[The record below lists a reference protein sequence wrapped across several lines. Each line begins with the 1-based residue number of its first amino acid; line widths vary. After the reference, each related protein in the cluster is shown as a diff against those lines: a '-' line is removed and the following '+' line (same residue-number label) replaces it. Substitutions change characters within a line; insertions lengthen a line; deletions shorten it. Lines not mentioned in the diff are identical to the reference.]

1 MNTIQQLFD
10 IDLPIIQA
18 PMAGVQ
24 GSALTVAVSNAGG
37 LGSLPCGMLSLEALE
52 KELSVLQSST
62 SKPYN
67 VNFFCHSMPKEN
79 SDRELAWRKD
89 LADYFHEL
97 GLDSGSIHA
106 AAPRLPFDHNTADV
120 LEKFRP
126 AVVSFHFGL
135 PSKELVSRIK
145 NWGAVVI
152 STATTVDEALFL
164 ETHGADA
171 IIAQGFEA
179 GGHRGNFL
187 SSDMTKQLGL
197 FSLLPQIIDAVDVP
211 VIAAGGIANAVGVNS
226 ALLLG
231 AAGVQIGTSYLLCPE
246 AKTSA
251 IHRAALASESAG
263 HTAIT
268 NLFTGRPARGIV
280 NRIIREKGPNS
291 NRAPA
296 FPNAATAMSALRGKA
311 ESLGLNDF
319 SPMWCGQNASG
330 CLNIPA
336 AKLTH
341 LLASVEHKSHS

>member
-1 MNTIQQLFD
+1 MNNIQKLFN

-24 GSALTVAVSNAGG
+24 GSALTAAVSNAGG

-62 SKPYN
+62 NKPYN

-79 SDRELAWRKD
+79 SDRELAWRSE
-89 LADYFHEL
+89 LGDYFHEL
-97 GLDSGSIHA
+97 GLDSESIQV
-106 AAPRLPFDHNTADV
+106 AAPRLPFDHNAADV
-120 LEKFRP
+120 LEKFQP
-126 AVVSFHFGL
+126 PVVSFHFGL
-135 PSKELVSRIK
+135 PSKELLSRVK
-145 NWGAVVI
+145 NWGAAVI
-152 STATTVDEALFL
+152 STATTVDEARFL

-171 IIAQGFEA
+171 IIAQGIEA

-187 SSDMTKQLGL
+187 STDMTRQLGL
-197 FSLLPQIIDAVDVP
+197 FSLLPQVIEAVNVP

-231 AAGVQIGTSYLLCPE
+231 AAGVQIGTAYLLCPE

-251 IHRAALASESAG
+251 IHRAALASESAC

-268 NLFTGRPARGIV
+268 NLFTGRPARGVV
-280 NRIIREKGPNS
+280 NRVIREKGPMNS
-291 NRAPA
+291 SAPA

-319 SPMWCGQNASG
+319 SPMWCGQNSGG

-336 AKLTH
+336 AELTH
-341 LLASVEHKSHS
+341 LLASVDNKSHS